1 MFRSVRGLN
10 PESQQP
16 TAFGMG
22 LLALDVVMT
31 SRAQRYPRWFAGGTC
46 GNVLAALSYLGWR
59 TAPISRLGPDAAA
72 DRIIEDLQR
81 WNVSTGLISRP
92 ADGSTPVIIHRIG
105 TTKNGEPY
113 HSFSWR
119 CPACGSHLPGYKP
132 VLASV
137 AHQLAEQCDRTD
149 VFFFDRVSRGVL
161 LLAEHYKSR
170 GAIVMFEPCGV
181 SDPNL
186 FRQAWRLSHIV
197 KYSHERLRDITDVAL
212 EHKEQVGVLLE
223 IETLGING
231 LRYRSRLPRAETNG
245 WQKMAAFPVAALRD
259 SAGAGDWCSAG
270 ILCRIGRRGLASM
283 KQVSAPTIRDSLRY
297 GQALA
302 AWNCGFEG
310 ARGGMYEVSKEAFR
324 KDVQRIL
331 NGSDR
336 PVSPDVDFDSAM
348 TDLIG
353 EFCPSC
359 NEANVSRSST
369 AGRRL
374 QA

>member
-1 MFRSVRGLN
+1 MIEYQQILFDEQRLDPRNFLYASELNPFEVYRQLRAAVQHYEKVFQLLGGCRVAISPLSSKLMSLGALLVAYEPKSDHQALGLPTSKAKAMPSRANIQTRNSLGCGWREIVMFRSVRGLN

-170 GAIVMFEPCGV
+170 GAIG
-181 SDPNL
+181 
-186 FRQAWRLSHIV
+186 
-197 KYSHERLRDITDVAL
+197 DV
-212 EHKEQVGVLLE
+212 
-223 IETLGING
+223 
-231 LRYRSRLPRAETNG
+231 
-245 WQKMAAFPVAALRD
+245 
-259 SAGAGDWCSAG
+259 
-270 ILCRIGRRGLASM
+270 
-283 KQVSAPTIRDSLRY
+283 
-297 GQALA
+297 
-302 AWNCGFEG
+302 
-310 ARGGMYEVSKEAFR
+310 
-324 KDVQRIL
+324 
-331 NGSDR
+331 
-336 PVSPDVDFDSAM
+336 
-348 TDLIG
+348 
-353 EFCPSC
+353 
-359 NEANVSRSST
+359 
-369 AGRRL
+369 
-374 QA
+374 